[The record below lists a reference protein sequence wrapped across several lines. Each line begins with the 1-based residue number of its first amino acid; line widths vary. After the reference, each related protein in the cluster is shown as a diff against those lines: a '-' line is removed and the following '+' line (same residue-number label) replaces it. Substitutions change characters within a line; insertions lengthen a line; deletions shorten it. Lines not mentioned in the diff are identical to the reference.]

1 MVVEGSSNCEQ
12 YKETELRFVVI
23 KIVCVHTA
31 VYARVCIDTCEV
43 GLFIC
48 VHTEPRLC
56 NQASS
61 FLLILSLEAGSL
73 L

>member
-1 MVVEGSSNCEQ
+1 MVGEGSSNCER
-12 YKETELRFVVI
+12 YKETELRFIVI
-23 KIVCVHTA
+23 KIVCVHIA

-48 VHTEPRLC
+48 VNTKPRLC
-56 NQASS
+56 YQVSS
-61 FLLILSLEAGSL
+61 SLSILSLEAGSL